1 MLHIISKLTKREEEV
16 LILIAKGYRNK
27 EIADNLKISIY
38 TVQNHIQD
46 LFRKMGVRN
55 RTEAAN
61 KYWGIKNNDLKK

>member
-1 MLHIISKLTKREEEV
+1 MLHIISMLTKREEEV